1 MEISDAVGIRI
12 REDNKGNNKE
22 DMDSKNLFFL
32 KFMLRFTH
40 RRYIM
45 IASHKL
51 KRYQGK
57 GIKIPLRTV
66 QHLSTYSGRV
76 HIPVSDPE
84 TQVTFYM
91 LMSVG
96 IKR

>member
-1 MEISDAVGIRI
+1 
-12 REDNKGNNKE
+12 
-22 DMDSKNLFFL
+22 
-32 KFMLRFTH
+32 
-40 RRYIM
+40 M